1 MTVQLLQLSMKNLF
15 FFLAIIFSFQ
25 VTAQQTLDTV
35 FHPIYGTTQLL
46 EIKQKQ
52 WYPESKAFVSTAK
65 NSEELKSLP
74 IYVFRNNLG
83 EVTKTYNDFNNL
95 DIRLFTRDNLHK
107 EVPIP
112 HKIKAKNTSNNI
124 GNDDSGY
131 NQLYPIYNCQFNDN
145 KVCSSFK
152 VGLMDT
158 MGNLVFPIEFDHI
171 QYIDSTFIVKKDNS
185 CYLYDV
191 TFKPINTI
199 AYDSVIYSDFVH
211 NQLIVKKDGLYGM
224 INRFGKE
231 ILPIRYKV
239 VQKSRFMTGNYEFSE
254 GNLYGFIS
262 WDTKRYLSPFSP
274 VAEIY
279 SRDGF
284 FVYKGATDWNVIDS
298 SGKNLLKS
306 NFQIFNII
314 NKNRFVVGPNYLER
328 ALVDGKNRM
337 ISDKF
342 YHDIWKINENTLMVG
357 SEAGK
362 IDASDLIKSAKW
374 QLVDLD
380 FQLKNKDSYKSIQ
393 KVDDDF
399 LKVWDSKNNF
409 HLVDDAGNEVVDF
422 NVTDAYKYA
431 EGVYKLVVDG
441 KHLFIDL
448 KNPAKRSNYY
458 DNLMCARENRISV
471 QKDDLWGFIDYD
483 FREICPIKADR
494 VTCFEDGIATIE
506 INKQFYIMDSTGK
519 LLAPEYFDFAENVKN
534 GYCRVRRDG
543 KYGLLHKKGVFTIPL
558 MYEENNF
565 VVNNKGKY
573 FFSVRETKGN
583 GKFGIVNQF
592 NEIVH
597 PFIFD
602 NCVELTVFA
611 SIEQKRTDGFFA
623 FGGIEKRTT
632 WEYYYLNFDDS
643 KSQLKI
649 QENQMK
655 GFKIVEGRCP
665 KNETQLTKCS
675 GVINWN
681 GMQIIPSIY
690 GNIKPLKNNTFTV
703 YSLRGGG
710 ILYTN
715 GKVII
720 PPIYKYVYELGS
732 DCDLIQVGRHYG
744 GWGLYDYSG
753 NMLADTLYGGFEKP
767 VFGLI
772 PFRNHPNYHF
782 NESKEYVHDEMKY
795 GFMDLNGRII
805 IEPSYQRYQIPNLK
819 KEEILLIDG
828 SVVTKINGRGQVL
841 EGELLKPTK
850 QTIVNKVP
858 AKRKWR
864 KFWGKKKARWK

>member
-1 MTVQLLQLSMKNLF
+1 MKNLF
-15 FFLAIIFSFQ
+15 FLLAIIFSFR
-25 VTAQQTLDTV
+25 VTSQQTLDTV
-35 FHPIYGTTQLL
+35 FYPIYGNSQLL
-46 EIKQKQ
+46 IVKQKQ
-52 WYPESKAFVSTAK
+52 WYPETKAFIATAK
-65 NSEELKSLP
+65 NAEELKNLP
-74 IYVFRNNLG
+74 IYIFRNNLG

-95 DIRLFTRDNLHK
+95 DKRLFTRDNLHK
-107 EVPIP
+107 EEPIA

-131 NQLYPIYNCQFNDN
+131 NQLYPIYNCQFNDY

-171 QYIDSTFIVKKDNS
+171 QYIDSTFIVKKDKS
-185 CYLYDV
+185 YYLYDA
-191 TFKPINTI
+191 TFKPINNI
-199 AYDSVIYSDFVH
+199 AYDSIIYSDFVH
-211 NQLIVKKDGLYGM
+211 NQLIVKKEGLYGM

-231 ILPIRYKV
+231 QLPMKYKI
-239 VQKSRFMTGNYEFSE
+239 VQKSRYMTGNYEFLE

-262 WDTKRYLSPFSP
+262 WDTKRYLAPFSP

-284 FVYKGATDWNVIDS
+284 FVYKAVNDWNVIDS
-298 SGKNLLKS
+298 SGKKLLKT
-306 NFQIFNII
+306 NYQVFNII
-314 NKNRFVVGPNYLER
+314 NRNRFVVGPNYQER
-328 ALVDGKNRM
+328 ILIDSKNRM

-374 QLVDLD
+374 QLVDIN
-380 FQLKNKDSYKSIQ
+380 FQLKNKDSYKTIQ
-393 KVDDDF
+393 KLDDDF

-409 HLVDDAGNEVVDF
+409 HLVDDAGNEAVDL
-422 NVTDAYKYA
+422 NVSDAYKYA

-471 QKDDLWGFIDYD
+471 QKDGLWGFIDYD

-519 LLAPEYFDFAENVKN
+519 LLSPEYFDFAENVKN
-534 GYCRVRRDG
+534 GYCRVGRDG
-543 KYGLLHKKGVFTIPL
+543 KYGLLHKKGYFTIPL
-558 MYEENNF
+558 MYGENNF
-565 VVNNKGKY
+565 LVNQKGTY
-573 FFSVRETKGN
+573 YLSVRMIKGN
-583 GKFGIVNQF
+583 GKYGIVNQF
-592 NEIVH
+592 NEVIH
-597 PFIFD
+597 PFIYD
-602 NCVELTVFA
+602 NCVELSVYA
-611 SIEQKRTDGFFA
+611 SIEQKRTDGFYVFA
-623 FGGIEKRTT
+623 QIEKRST

-655 GFKIVEGRCP
+655 GFKIVEGPCP

-675 GVINWN
+675 GVINWD
-681 GMQIIPSIY
+681 GKQIIPFIY

-703 YSLRGGG
+703 YSLAGGG
-710 ILYTN
+710 ILDTN
-715 GKVII
+715 GKVVI

-753 NMLADTLYGGFEKP
+753 KMLADTLYGGFEKP

-805 IEPSYQRYQIPNLK
+805 IEPSYQRYQIPNPK

-841 EGELLKPTK
+841 EGALLPPQKPT
-850 QTIVNKVP
+850 IVHSVP
-858 AKRKWR
+858 PKRKWW
-864 KFWGKKKARWK
+864 KFWGKKRARWM